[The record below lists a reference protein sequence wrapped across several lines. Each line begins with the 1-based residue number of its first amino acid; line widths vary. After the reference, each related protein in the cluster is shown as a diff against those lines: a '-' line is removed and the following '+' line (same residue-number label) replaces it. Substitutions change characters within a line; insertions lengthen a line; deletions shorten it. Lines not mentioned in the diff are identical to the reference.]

1 MTPRKA
7 SALTP
12 TVADTAETESES
24 APPKP
29 HYHGHRERLRQR
41 FLEAPGA
48 AHDYEILELLLTAA
62 IPRRDVKPIAKDMIA
77 RWGSFAD
84 VISADVTELASF
96 PGLSQN
102 SAVILKVVREAAL
115 RLAKAPVT
123 TQPVLSSWLDL
134 LDYCS
139 TAMATLKTEQFRLL
153 FLDRKNMLIR
163 DELQQQGTVDHAP
176 VYPREV
182 VKRALAL
189 NASSVIMVHN
199 HPTGDP
205 TPSKADIDMTRAVRD
220 GLATVGIALHDHLVI
235 GRKGHASFKSLAL
248 L

>member
-1 MTPRKA
+1 MTSRRS
-7 SALTP
+7 SALP
-12 TVADTAETESES
+12 DPEAETA
-24 APPKP
+24 APVP
-29 HYHGHRERLRQR
+29 HYHGHRDRLRKR

-48 AHDYEILELLLTAA
+48 AHDYEVLELLLTAV

-84 VISADVTELASF
+84 VISADITELAAF
-96 PGLSQN
+96 PGLTQN
-102 SAVILKVVREAAL
+102 SAAILKVVREAAL
-115 RLAKAPVT
+115 RLAKAPVSV
-123 TQPVLSSWLDL
+123 QPVLSSWIDL

-139 TAMATLKTEQFRLL
+139 TAMASLKTEQFRLL

-163 DELQQQGTVDHAP
+163 DEIQQQGTVDHAP

-205 TPSKADIDMTRAVRD
+205 TPSRADIDMTRAVRD
-220 GLATVGIALHDHLVI
+220 GLATVGITLIDHIVI
-235 GRKGHASFKSLAL
+235 GRKGHASFKSLGIL
-248 L
+248 